1 MDFLKDFI
9 SVLNLD
15 NTFFVQF
22 AVVVVFYFITT
33 RLFLNSYL
41 SRQEQR
47 QALTKGRMVRA
58 EELEKE
64 TETLKEQYGKKT
76 REVHRK
82 FQEGFQKIKQSV
94 LDEHAKQIEV
104 IERESGEQLEK
115 ERAAL
120 LQSKK
125 ETEAGFLRDRALF
138 VKTLVEKLGGNS

>member
-1 MDFLKDFI
+1 MDFLRDFI

-115 ERAAL
+115 ERASL

-125 ETEAGFLRDRALF
+125 ETEAGFLRDRDFF
-138 VKTLVEKLGGNS
+138 VKTLMEKLGGNS